1 MLGPAL
7 CAPALAWGLSAR
19 PAAEASPSGALL
31 VFAAAAAFIGLI
43 AAAALAALP
52 RSLSNA
58 APSEVLSTPPPSEG
72 EGGGVIRGEGAL
84 LDAGPLLRAGQAQP
98 RALLAQPRALLAFFR
113 GRRRGRVAG
122 RPRVGPEAEASPPP
136 REVQAVEVQE
146 A

>member
-19 PAAEASPSGALL
+19 PAAEASPSGALF

-72 EGGGVIRGEGAL
+72 EGGGEGAL

-122 RPRVGPEAEASPPP
+122 RPRVGPEAEAAPPP

>member
-1 MLGPAL
+1 VESVCSHRRLCARDPQRNGLLNGIVALTEGVGKMLGPAL

-72 EGGGVIRGEGAL
+72 EGGGVIRGAPSRL
-84 LDAGPLLRAGQAQP
+84 
-98 RALLAQPRALLAFFR
+98 
-113 GRRRGRVAG
+113 
-122 RPRVGPEAEASPPP
+122 
-136 REVQAVEVQE
+136 
-146 A
+146 